1 VRVLTWNVRS
11 LRDDAAGVARVIR
24 AAAPDIAFIQEAPRH
39 WRWRSKCARLA
50 RESGLVVVTGGRPA
64 AGTLLLCSMRVRVVS
79 SYDVLLPKRRGL
91 HRRGA
96 AVGVLE
102 VDGQQVSVLGTH
114 LDLDATARL
123 ASALTLRESAYDVI
137 GADVNE
143 EPGGRAW
150 TALSAGLVDVA
161 VGLGPTFS
169 VANPRRRIDGL
180 FVAPSWRATSCNV
193 LESGPVSDHKPIVAE
208 LVRAGD
214 VSRVRGG
221 SAGSSRAPQ

>member
-24 AAAPDIAFIQEAPRH
+24 SVSPDIALIQEAPRL

-64 AGTLLLCSMRVRVVS
+64 AGNLLLCSMRVRVVS
-79 SYDVLLPKRRGL
+79 SYDIALPKRPKL

-96 AVGVLE
+96 VAAVLE
-102 VDGQQVSVLGTH
+102 VDGQRVSVLGTH

-123 ASALTLRESAYDVI
+123 GSAMRLRESAYDVI

-143 EPGGRAW
+143 EPGGPAW
-150 TALSAGLVDVA
+150 TALSLGLVDVA
-161 VGLGPTFS
+161 PGLGPTVS
-169 VANPRRRIDGL
+169 GADPRRRIDGL
-180 FVAPSWRATSCNV
+180 FVAPSWRATSCEV
-193 LESGPVSDHKPIVAE
+193 LEPGPVSDHKPIVAE
-208 LVRAGD
+208 LSPAG
-214 VSRVRGG
+214 
-221 SAGSSRAPQ
+221 